1 MHARMNTSLSTRRG
15 QHDRLMCSQAAA
27 RQWSLHTMITC
38 GFTSRG
44 QLHLMVV
51 HAVVQRLA
59 SVCRMCGPRSI
70 AISTSLIACAA
81 RVVRGRPLR
90 LPRASLG
97 SVWVVLALINRWFE
111 YCGRCGG
118 GRALAGGIHN
128 DIKVATE
135 IFVFLAIWRRNASA
149 VGPAIAQQRRV
160 VHTLPHMRAPDI

>member
-1 MHARMNTSLSTRRG
+1 MILRVPTTKFSPAAHLACCNACNGYVTVKKRFVFVFILGGPAPPEGRG
-15 QHDRLMCSQAAA
+15 GAHIPRDQKRIAQHDRLMCSQAAA
-27 RQWSLHTMITC
+27 RQWSLHTMVTC
-38 GFTSRG
+38 GLTSRG

-97 SVWVVLALINRWFE
+97 SVWVVLALIKS
-111 YCGRCGG
+111 
-118 GRALAGGIHN
+118 L
-128 DIKVATE
+128 V
-135 IFVFLAIWRRNASA
+135 
-149 VGPAIAQQRRV
+149 
-160 VHTLPHMRAPDI
+160 